1 MRDSLFLYAYLAT
14 ILHVDRGDIEEF
26 WDGIVELS
34 GIAFQSEKGLAQ
46 LQKLLLYIFRRV
58 EISPGEI
65 QKPLARISRQME
77 AMVMTTAEKLIEQ
90 GKLEGKIEG
99 KLEGKLDA
107 ARRLLEL
114 NVPLDTVLKATA
126 LSADDLR
133 RVSGS

>member
-99 KLEGKLDA
+99 KLED
-107 ARRLLEL
+107 ARRLIEL
-114 NVPLDTVLKATA
+114 KVPMDTVLKATG

-133 RVSGS
+133 RVGIIS